1 MSNQQQN
8 NDKLSLDVSFKLMD
22 ILRYNMSIAMKN
34 VINIIILLVGV
45 GCLIFFGYKCMTT
58 TERLDICITKNIVFV
73 IIPVLIF
80 ISIPGRIWKLT
91 LTQMTQPAF
100 ANGVN
105 YVFSNEAIRLDIGE
119 AAEDMNWSLFI
130 NIVETKHDFR
140 FYIDTVNA
148 QIIPKHNLSQDEL
161 QQLRKIIKDNAS
173 DRCHLL

>member
-1 MSNQQQN
+1 
-8 NDKLSLDVSFKLMD
+8 
-22 ILRYNMSIAMKN
+22 
-34 VINIIILLVGV
+34 
-45 GCLIFFGYKCMTT
+45 
-58 TERLDICITKNIVFV
+58 
-73 IIPVLIF
+73 
-80 ISIPGRIWKLT
+80 
-91 LTQMTQPAF
+91 MTQPAF